1 MFDTDSS
8 VLTFIGIISHL
19 AAPYKYI
26 LFHKSVQRE
35 PCDASSEIITVL
47 SANVFQENLE
57 YAKFTA
63 LVHKYNPDIVLTM
76 ESDEIGKKAPQFWI
90 KNTNTISK
98 VALDNTYGMHLYSK
112 LKITNTV
119 SLFCGG

>member
-1 MFDTDSS
+1 MNQMFGYGFFSFDFIKYYKSS
-8 VLTFIGIISHL
+8 CS
-19 AAPYKYI
+19 PYKYTS
-26 LFHKSVQRE
+26 FHKSVQRE

-76 ESDEIGKKAPQFWI
+76 ESDENWKKALSVLDQKYKYNI
-90 KNTNTISK
+90 K
-98 VALDNTYGMHLYSK
+98 
-112 LKITNTV
+112 
-119 SLFCGG
+119 

>member
-1 MFDTDSS
+1 LQPLQVYS
-8 VLTFIGIISHL
+8 
-19 AAPYKYI
+19 
-26 LFHKSVQRE
+26 FHKSVQRE
-35 PCDASSEIITVL
+35 PCDVSSEIITVL

-76 ESDEIGKKAPQFWI
+76 ESDEIGKKHSQFWI
-90 KNTNTISK
+90 KIQIQYQSS
-98 VALDNTYGMHLYSK
+98 LDNTYGMHLYSK
-112 LKITNTV
+112 LKNNKTQC

>member
-1 MFDTDSS
+1 MNQMFGYGFFSFDFIKYYKSS
-8 VLTFIGIISHL
+8 CSPLQVYF
-19 AAPYKYI
+19 
-26 LFHKSVQRE
+26 FHKSVQRE

-76 ESDEIGKKAPQFWI
+76 ESDENWEKSTQFWI

-98 VALDNTYGMHLYSK
+98 
-112 LKITNTV
+112 
-119 SLFCGG
+119 